1 MTKRVYRLVHDTA
14 RRGAASEC
22 LHAEHGWI
30 VTVSPPKRSGDQN
43 AALHAKL
50 TEIANTRE
58 WCGRKW
64 DVETWKRLLTAAW
77 MRAEGKQ
84 LQIVPALD
92 GQGVDVIYQR
102 TSELSKEE
110 CSSLLDYINA
120 WDADAS

>member
-14 RRGAASEC
+14 RRGAASDC

-58 WCGRKW
+58 WIGRKW

-77 MRAEGKQ
+77 MRAEGRQ

-120 WDADAS
+120 WDADQ